1 MQGGQPKY
9 NSWTL
14 LKNYPISIGLWG
26 AHSYNMFWE
35 SRGEL
40 GSDPAVKQE
49 AYLLRTERYFGGG
62 SRNPVTTRKWQTDR
76 LTTHTT
82 TAGTVWLHS

>member
-1 MQGGQPKY
+1 
-9 NSWTL
+9 
-14 LKNYPISIGLWG
+14 
-26 AHSYNMFWE
+26 MFWE
-35 SRGEL
+35 SRVEL

-82 TAGTVWLHS
+82 TAGTVSLIHDRTQCHVGILSLRSRS